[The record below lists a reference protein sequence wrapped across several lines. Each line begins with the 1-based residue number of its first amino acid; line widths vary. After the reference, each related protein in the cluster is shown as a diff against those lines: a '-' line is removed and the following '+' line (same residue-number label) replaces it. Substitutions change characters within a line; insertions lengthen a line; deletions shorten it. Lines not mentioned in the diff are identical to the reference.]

1 MLKFKICLAI
11 LLSCSF
17 NANANR
23 DADCGDLY
31 NSFVDRKKKAV
42 DFYELGQKRDEW
54 IKTHLDI
61 HFDYEDG
68 SSTSA
73 RTLEI
78 KTAIVEKLKLEPA
91 LYSDD
96 LFMPTAI
103 YELSRYWSYQ
113 GVDVD
118 TEEVFTNMTRGNKK
132 FLFQDIEGLGM
143 STAIY
148 VLTSGSHTLIEAM
161 YQPLGESVFS
171 LESLS
176 PLYPELTGS
185 DLRNLYYCLY

>member
-1 MLKFKICLAI
+1 MLRFKICLAL
-11 LLSCSF
+11 LLSFSI
-17 NANANR
+17 NANGVE
-23 DADCGDLY
+23 DCGDLY
-31 NSFVDRKKKAV
+31 NSFVDKKKKVV
-42 DFYELGQKRDEW
+42 DFYELGEKRDEW

-68 SSTSA
+68 SSASA
-73 RTLEI
+73 RTLAI
-78 KTAIVEKLKLEPA
+78 KKAIIEKLKLEPT

-103 YELSRYWSYQ
+103 YELSRYWSYN

-118 TEEVFTNMTRGNKK
+118 TEEMFANMKRGNIT
-132 FLFQDIEGLGM
+132 FLLQDIEGYGM

-148 VLTSGSHTLIEAM
+148 VLTSGNSTLIEAM

-185 DLRNLYYCLY
+185 DLRKFYFCRN

>member
-1 MLKFKICLAI
+1 MLRFKICLAL
-11 LLSCSF
+11 LLSYSI
-17 NANANR
+17 NVNGME
-23 DADCGDLY
+23 DCGDLY
-31 NSFVDRKKKAV
+31 DSFVDKKKKAV
-42 DFYELGQKRDEW
+42 DFYELGLKRDEW

-68 SSTSA
+68 SSNSA

-118 TEEVFTNMTRGNKK
+118 TEEVFTNMTRVNKK
-132 FLFQDIEGLGM
+132 FLFQDIEGYGM
-143 STAIY
+143 STAVY
-148 VLTSGSHTLIEAM
+148 VLTAGNYALMEAM
-161 YQPLGESVFS
+161 YQPLGEEMFS

-176 PLYPELTGS
+176 PLYPKLTGS
-185 DLRNLYYCLY
+185 DLRKFYYCRF

>member
-1 MLKFKICLAI
+1 MLSYSI
-11 LLSCSF
+11 
-17 NANANR
+17 NANGME
-23 DADCGDLY
+23 DCGDLY
-31 NSFVDRKKKAV
+31 NSFVDKKKKAV

-118 TEEVFTNMTRGNKK
+118 TEEVFTNMNRVNKK
-132 FLFQDIEGLGM
+132 FLFQDIEGYGM
-143 STAIY
+143 STAVY
-148 VLTSGSHTLIEAM
+148 VLTAGNHELMEAM
-161 YQPLGESVFS
+161 YQPLGEEMFS

-176 PLYPELTGS
+176 PLYPKLTGS
-185 DLRNLYYCLY
+185 DLREFYYCRF

>member
-1 MLKFKICLAI
+1 MLRFKICLAL
-11 LLSCSF
+11 LLSYSI
-17 NANANR
+17 NANGME
-23 DADCGDLY
+23 DCGDLY
-31 NSFVDRKKKAV
+31 NSFVDKKKKAV

-118 TEEVFTNMTRGNKK
+118 TEEVFTNMNRVNKK
-132 FLFQDIEGLGM
+132 FLFQDIEGYGM
-143 STAIY
+143 STAVY
-148 VLTSGSHTLIEAM
+148 VLTAGNHELMEAM
-161 YQPLGESVFS
+161 YQPLGEEMFS

-176 PLYPELTGS
+176 PLYPKLTGS
-185 DLRNLYYCLY
+185 DLREFYYCRF